1 MKSYQQFMEDVSQAL
16 STIEKNYQ
24 RKHPDIKLSFSHS
37 PKSNTIRVNNIRIPK
52 EQQGKGIGSRIMKGI
67 SNVAKRNNTSVTLT
81 PEPDKGKKQALDRFY
96 KKHGFSKNKDQS
108 VSDSMIKYPG

>member
-1 MKSYQQFMEDVSQAL
+1 MKTYQQFMEDVSDAL
-16 STIEKNYQ
+16 STIEKNYK

-37 PKSNTIRVNNIRIPK
+37 PRTNTIRVDNIRIPK
-52 EQQGKGIGSRIMKGI
+52 EKQGQGIGGRVIRGI
-67 SNVAKRNNTSVTLT
+67 SNVAKRNKLAVTLT

-108 VSDSMIKYPG
+108 ISDTMIKHPG

>member
-1 MKSYQQFMEDVSQAL
+1 MKTYQQFMEDVSDAL
-16 STIEKNYQ
+16 STIEKNYK

-37 PKSNTIRVNNIRIPK
+37 PRTNTIRVDNIRIPK
-52 EQQGKGIGSRIMKGI
+52 EKQGQGIGGRVIQGI
-67 SNVAKRNNTSVTLT
+67 SNVAKRNKLAVTLT

-108 VSDSMIKYPG
+108 ISDTMIKHPG